1 MLFKQREAFR
11 RHATKAIA
19 GEIFDQN
26 IKIKVHCSPGKRKKS
41 SRKPQGKK
49 KNDPLPT
56 IFTCLFCNHEKSVT
70 VEMNKKSGVGE
81 LECKV
86 CGQRFQCGINYLS
99 APVDVYSEWIDAAD
113 AVAKENNV
121 GSGSGS
127 ASTYRV
133 GSKQSAAGRYDD
145 DEDDRRYEGD
155 GIVPDDDD
163 D

>member
-1 MLFKQREAFR
+1 ME
-11 RHATKAIA
+11 IA
-19 GEIFDQN
+19 SCWKLKDTRSYW
-26 IKIKVHCSPGKRKKS
+26 KGKRKKS

-56 IFTCLFCNHEKSVT
+56 VFTCLFCNHERSVT

-113 AVAKENNV
+113 AVAKDDTA
-121 GSGSGS
+121 GGASGS
-127 ASTYRV
+127 APGYRL

-145 DEDDRRYEGD
+145 DEDDRGYEGE
-155 GIVPDDDD
+155 GVVGDDDEY
-163 D
+163 